1 MAKKNLTK
9 VQLGK
14 LVVANKEGKP
24 NIGKTVHQ
32 FLAAVGEPMTYA
44 EVLALF
50 DKAGAV
56 VPGDDSNNKTHR
68 VRRIR
73 WASYRM
79 EKKGL
84 AKIAVKK
91 GEPITVAITSAGA
104 KALQDKS

>member
-14 LVVANKEGKP
+14 LVVTNKEGNP
-24 NIGKTVHQ
+24 IIGRTVHQ
-32 FLAAVGEPMTYA
+32 FLSAVGEPMSYPDI
-44 EVLALF
+44 LALF
-50 DKAGAV
+50 DKAGV
-56 VPGDDSNNKTHR
+56 EVPGDDSSNKTHR

-84 AKIAVKK
+84 AEIVVKK
-91 GEPITVAITSAGA
+91 GEPIVVKITAAGK
-104 KALQDKS
+104 KALQEAS